1 MVFGVK
7 TELVNASE
15 IKLKVGSDSYIYLQ
29 ELDFNITH
37 AERAEPTVDGGMQYF
52 YGPQD
57 ASFTFTILATTPEIT
72 SLVALTQQDTE
83 SDLTPTAWIIV
94 FTDSAGADRTIT
106 VNGVIPTLNLV
117 KELSPAGGKFRGTVR
132 ITDNTISVVTPP

>member
-1 MVFGVK
+1 
-7 TELVNASE
+7 
-15 IKLKVGSDSYIYLQ
+15 
-29 ELDFNITH
+29 
-37 AERAEPTVDGGMQYF
+37 MQYF